1 MVSETLSPDM
11 VGHAFEPLTI
21 SWNAKDAMLYA
32 LGVGAKPADE
42 LDFLYEGPRGSGGP
56 LVLPT
61 YAVIPAMRAM
71 GNLRHVVQ
79 LKLQRLLHGEQGIEL
94 LRPLPAKTEI
104 ILESQVSEVWDK
116 GKSGVIGVTAQGSD
130 ADGPLFRSHSTLFY
144 IGGGGFGGEAGPSTK
159 DKNQS
164 PDRAPDLVV
173 AYQTQPE
180 QGALYRLSGD
190 RVALHIDPE
199 FAKKAGYEK
208 PFMHGLCTYGF
219 VGRAILHGLCGGD
232 PARFK
237 SMTGRFA
244 GTAQFEDQII
254 TKFWHDG
261 PGVAVCQVE
270 DQNGNVVL
278 SQARATY
285 ES

>member
-1 MVSETLSPDM
+1 MASDVLSPNL
-11 VGHAFEPLTI
+11 VGHEFNPLTI
-21 SWNAKDAMLYA
+21 SWNSKDAMLYA
-32 LGVGAKPADE
+32 LGVGAKPAEE
-42 LDFLYEGPRGSGGP
+42 LDFVYEGRGP

-71 GNLRHVVQ
+71 GNLRQVVN
-79 LKLQRLLHGEQGIEL
+79 LKIQRLLHGEQGIEL

-104 ILESQVSEVWDK
+104 TLESRVSEVWDK
-116 GKSGVIGVTAQGSD
+116 GKSGVIGVAALARD
-130 ADGPLFRSHSTLFY
+130 AEGPLFRSHSTLFY
-144 IGGGGFGGEAGPSTK
+144 IGGGGFGGEPGPSTK
-159 DKNQS
+159 GKNLP
-164 PDRAPDLVV
+164 PDREPDLVV
-173 AYQTQPE
+173 DHATQPE

-190 RVALHIDPE
+190 RVALHIDPD
-199 FAKKAGYEK
+199 FAQKAGYDK

-244 GTAQFEDQII
+244 DTVQFEDHII

-261 PGVAVCQVE
+261 PGAAILQVE
-270 DQNGNVVL
+270 TQAGNVVL

-285 ES
+285 AD